1 MSNEFYKSNNCLVR
15 AYELKKGDRFSVAVS
30 ALDLIALTLLFNQ
43 EIVAT
48 DMKETRI
55 PIRKWFPFIK
65 KKVKYVEFVF
75 FRRSECQK
83 QKLKNVTKKNSTS
96 SKKKLASMTKNLKS
110 ILTVI
115 QMGRI
120 AY

>member
-65 KKVKYVEFVF
+65 KKVKYVEFAFLGEANV
-75 FRRSECQK
+75 
-83 QKLKNVTKKNSTS
+83 KNRN
-96 SKKKLASMTKNLKS
+96 
-110 ILTVI
+110 
-115 QMGRI
+115 
-120 AY
+120 

>member
-1 MSNEFYKSNNCLVR
+1 MSYLRGEKMSNEFYKSNNCLAR

-55 PIRKWFPFIK
+55 PIKKWLPFIK
-65 KKVKYVEFVF
+65 KKVKYVEFAFLGEANV
-75 FRRSECQK
+75 
-83 QKLKNVTKKNSTS
+83 KNRN
-96 SKKKLASMTKNLKS
+96 
-110 ILTVI
+110 
-115 QMGRI
+115 
-120 AY
+120 